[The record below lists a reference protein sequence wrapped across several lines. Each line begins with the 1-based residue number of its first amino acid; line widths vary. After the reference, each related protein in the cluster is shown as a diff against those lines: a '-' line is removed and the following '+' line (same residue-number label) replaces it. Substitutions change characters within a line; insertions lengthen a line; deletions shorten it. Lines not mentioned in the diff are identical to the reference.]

1 MCLLGF
7 VCRLEK
13 QNSSLPETET
23 SGLSPTKTDEDAIV
37 AQEISKNGCDSD
49 ATSNSETESEGNF
62 NLFFSVYFMS
72 WYLI

>member
-13 QNSSLPETET
+13 QNIPLPESET
-23 SGLSPTKTDEDAIV
+23 SGLSPTKTDEDAIS
-37 AQEISKNGCDSD
+37 AQEISKNGRDSD
-49 ATSNSETESEGNF
+49 STSNSETDSEGNF
-62 NLFFSVYFMS
+62 NLFLSVYFMS

>member
-1 MCLLGF
+1 MCPLGF
-7 VCRLEK
+7 VCCLEK

-23 SGLSPTKTDEDAIV
+23 FGLSPTKTDEDAIA

-62 NLFFSVYFMS
+62 NLFFPVYFMS